1 MRAAFAMLAAVLLL
15 AGCGH
20 AAAKDPFVGTWQWDH
35 QVPTLVVAKVPGGY
49 QATIVW
55 GGWFEDWSETTI
67 LFARRGHELVGPRP
81 PVASGST
88 LVLDYL
94 PATGHLSF
102 KCTGPYKADILSK
115 ASDSTATPSPSP
127 YFHHL

>member
-1 MRAAFAMLAAVLLL
+1 MRAALAMLAAVLLL

-20 AAAKDPFVGTWQWDH
+20 AAAKDPFLGTWQWYH
-35 QVPTLVVAKVPGGY
+35 QVPTLVVAKVSGRY

-55 GGWFEDWSETTI
+55 GSFFGGWSETTM
-67 LFARRGHELVGPRP
+67 LFARRGNELVGPRP
-81 PVASGST
+81 PAAGST

-127 YFHHL
+127 YFRHL